1 MKSLHRVSI
10 KWDISK
16 PVSSA
21 SVKSQVCSLKV
32 LQRFACSTMS
42 SWFLFLHICLIFSP
56 CSSFC
61 LRVTRSGSVLLII
74 YSGCAKKTPLW
85 WVQILSSLGF
95 LLASSAFCA
104 VGLELQRELPSLQG
118 WGVPA
123 QCSDPRRAA
132 LALLGAAVHIKTSL
146 LMESLVLCF
155 SECNYNLRAF
165 NILAPLLLSF
175 AL

>member
-16 PVSSA
+16 PISSA
-21 SVKSQVCSLKV
+21 SVKPRVCSLKV

-74 YSGCAKKTPLW
+74 YSGCAKKTLLFTLVGSDFEQFRFSP
-85 WVQILSSLGF
+85 GF
-95 LLASSAFCA
+95 IS
-104 VGLELQRELPSLQG
+104 
-118 WGVPA
+118 
-123 QCSDPRRAA
+123 
-132 LALLGAAVHIKTSL
+132 
-146 LMESLVLCF
+146 VLCCGAGVAEGATI
-155 SECNYNLRAF
+155 SPGLGSPSSV
-165 NILAPLLLSF
+165 L
-175 AL
+175 